1 MHRPRSL
8 VVPVLCAVVLLV
20 LTGAG
25 CRLVQRRDPV
35 PPDVADARRLCNEG
49 LSAAERSDLVRAEGL
64 LEQAVKRCP
73 ADVEARKH
81 YADVLWQ
88 RGLKMEAVTQIGK
101 ALEFSPA
108 DPGLC
113 IDGGGMYL
121 ELGLFDEADRL
132 AREAVRLA
140 PRSAEAWHLQGR
152 VSLARGQAEPALAD
166 FHRALAIA
174 PENRS
179 VLLDT
184 AEAYRRLDRPQRAL
198 ATLAVLGETY
208 GPGETPAEVLVLE
221 GLAQEALG
229 RPADAVESYRRAVAR
244 GDAPAEAA
252 ARLAALASSAKAVVA
267 GQPAAAPR

>member
-1 MHRPRSL
+1 MPLLRHL
-8 VVPVLCAVVLLV
+8 FVPLLCASVVV
-20 LTGAG
+20 VTGAG

-35 PPDVADARRLCNEG
+35 PPEVADARRLCNEG
-49 LSAAERSDLVRAEGL
+49 LSAADRNDLVRAEGL
-64 LEQAVKRCP
+64 LEQAVERCP
-73 ADVEARKH
+73 ADVDARKH

-88 RGLKMEAVTQIGK
+88 RGLEMEAVGQIKK
-101 ALEFSPA
+101 ALALSPA
-108 DPGLC
+108 DPRLC

-121 ELGLFDEADRL
+121 QLGLFDEAERL

-198 ATLAVLGETY
+198 ATLAILGETF

-252 ARLAALASSAKAVVA
+252 ARLAALQSPAAVVA
-267 GQPAAAPR
+267 GQPTAPPR